1 MRLEKKATIVST
13 SVAATLVAFKMTVG
27 VLSGSIA
34 VLASAIDSFLDLSV
48 SAFNYFALH
57 NAEKPADAQFN
68 FGRSKIEPLAAVV
81 EGTIISVSALFILYQ
96 AISNIVHDKTLSH
109 MDESIG
115 VMFISI
121 AITALLVLFL
131 NYVSKKT
138 GNMVIRADALHYK
151 TDLYSNGAVL
161 LALFLVS
168 YTGEPLIDALLG
180 IGIAIYMMISA
191 YPIIKDGVLM
201 LLDAAL
207 DADDVK
213 TIKHFLYKEQG
224 INDFHDLLTRQ
235 SGSDIFISVHVVFD
249 VSISLYDAHVVSD
262 RIELGFRELFP
273 DKNVKSIVHMDPY
286 DDSEGNE
293 LH

>member
-1 MRLEKKATIVST
+1 MLYEVIT
-13 SVAATLVAFKMTVG
+13 
-27 VLSGSIA
+27 
-34 VLASAIDSFLDLSV
+34 SFLDLSV

-161 LALFLVS
+161 LA
-168 YTGEPLIDALLG
+168 
-180 IGIAIYMMISA
+180 
-191 YPIIKDGVLM
+191 
-201 LLDAAL
+201 
-207 DADDVK
+207 
-213 TIKHFLYKEQG
+213 
-224 INDFHDLLTRQ
+224 
-235 SGSDIFISVHVVFD
+235 
-249 VSISLYDAHVVSD
+249 
-262 RIELGFRELFP
+262 
-273 DKNVKSIVHMDPY
+273 
-286 DDSEGNE
+286 
-293 LH
+293 